1 MNEKTKENSPH
12 YYVRST
18 VLGTGGE
25 LLIIVINLH
34 QNNVNINMEFQV
46 DITPEEFHNS
56 IKSEV
61 AVHSDIKPFTE
72 ALTQKL
78 AEKKFTLEP
87 ASNNWWQALKTKQ
100 KANTEFVQVH

>member
-1 MNEKTKENSPH
+1 
-12 YYVRST
+12 
-18 VLGTGGE
+18 
-25 LLIIVINLH
+25 
-34 QNNVNINMEFQV
+34 MEFQV

-100 KANTEFVQVH
+100 KANTEFVQVYIIDENVIYNNFLLVSVCFLIMKIWESVNDK